1 MRDQYQWKEI
11 ALNDSE
17 PVSFDTTMVGRGQG
31 WGGVMG
37 GGGWEEGCGEGGGQY
52 TRNTLSE
59 LYTQDYNKLRAYF
72 I

>member
-17 PVSFDTTMVGRGQG
+17 PVSFDTYHGVGRGG
-31 WGGVMG
+31 WGDGWRGWSG
-37 GGGWEEGCGEGGGQY
+37 GLWGEGDGQY
-52 TRNTLSE
+52 ARNTLSE